1 MNRIIALL
9 IAFILT
15 MPGTAQ
21 AAKIMPFP
29 KACFYDN
36 NGDPYAG
43 GKLNSYVAG
52 TSTPLA
58 TYTDVSEGTANA
70 NPVILDSAG
79 CADVWLG
86 DGSYKLNLTDSADV
100 SVWTVDDIQ
109 GETAAGFLAEVN
121 SISTSTNITSAYDQD
136 FIVVTAA
143 STLSLLAAATAEEG
157 FTFSVYN
164 ASSGNVTVD
173 PDGSEEINDTTTLT
187 IYPGGTATVVSDG
200 DEWFTSGVSLG
211 IPSNPSPASGDV
223 LYFSANGSPE
233 WGSFGIPTGTV
244 LFYASS
250 TAPSGW
256 SMAYGQAVS
265 RTTYSDLFNIVGT
278 TFGSGDGSTTFNLPD
293 CRGHVIAGWD
303 NMGGVSGNNLTTT
316 IDGDVFYNSGGTETH
331 TMTVSEMPQHDHP
344 FTYRGNET
352 SGLGGTGD
360 GALMRSGTT
369 NLHTVD
375 VDVDT
380 VGTGNNGSGNAF
392 NITQPTIIL
401 NCIIKF

>member
-1 MNRIIALL
+1 MKNFL
-9 IAFILT
+9 ILFTFILLFAAE
-15 MPGTAQ
+15 AQ

-29 KACFYDN
+29 KACFYDS
-36 NGDPYAG
+36 NGDPVSA
-43 GKLNSYVAG
+43 GKLYSYEAG
-52 TSTPLA
+52 TATPKA
-58 TYTDVSEGTANA
+58 TYTDVGGLTANS
-70 NPVILDSAG
+70 NPEILDASG
-79 CADVWLG
+79 CADIWLG
-86 DGSYKLNLTDSADV
+86 DGSYKLQLDDANDLTL
-100 SVWTVDDIQ
+100 WTVDDLQ
-109 GETAAGFLAEVN
+109 GESASGFLGQIN
-121 SISTSTNITSAYDQD
+121 SLSTTTNISASYDQD
-136 FIVVTAA
+136 LVVVTASA
-143 STLSLLAAATAEEG
+143 TMNLLAAATAEEG
-157 FTFSVYN
+157 FAVSFFN
-164 ASSGNVTVD
+164 ASSGNVTID

-200 DEWFTSGVSLG
+200 DEWFTSELSLG
-211 IPSNPSPASGDV
+211 IPSPGGSSGQV
-223 LYFSANGSPE
+223 LYMSANGSPE
-233 WGSFGIPTGTV
+233 WGDFGTPTGTV

-250 TAPSGW
+250 TAPTGW
-256 SMAYGQAVS
+256 LMAYGQAVS
-265 RTTYSDLFNIVGT
+265 RTTYSDLFGIVGT
-278 TFGSGDGSTTFNLPD
+278 TFGNGDGSTTFNMPD

-331 TMTVSEMPQHDHP
+331 TMTVAEMPQHDHP